1 MVYKDIP
8 RAGDLALL
16 TDLYQL
22 TMLQAYVAEGMT
34 ETAVFD
40 LFARRLPEARN
51 YLIAA
56 GLENALDF
64 LENVRFGEESLK
76 YLDSLGNF
84 SPEFLD
90 YLADFRFTGDVYA
103 VPEGTVV
110 FANEPILE
118 VSAPLPQA
126 QVVETFLLN
135 QMHYQTVVASKAAR
149 VVTAAEGRTVV
160 DFGLRRYHGI
170 DAGLKAARASY
181 IAGVDATSNVLA
193 GKVYG
198 IPVTG
203 TMAHSYVLAHDDEL
217 EAFARF
223 AECYPETVLLVDTY
237 DTLEGVRKVVALA
250 ERLGGEFKVR
260 AIRLDSGDL
269 AQLAGQARTILSE
282 AGLTDVDIFASGDLD
297 EHRIAE
303 LVASGAPIG
312 GFGVGTRMGVSADA
326 PYLNSAYKLV
336 SYAGRARMKL
346 SAEKSTMPGRK
357 QVFRQMQDSRM
368 VRDVIG
374 LHDESIAG
382 HPLLRLVMSAG
393 KRLPEASPDLKRV
406 RSYCAEERDTL
417 PDPLLDLKS
426 LETPYHVDVSIGLA
440 AERDRV
446 VRLLSASQA

>member
-1 MVYKDIP
+1 MVYNDIP
-8 RAGDLALL
+8 GAGDLALV
-16 TDLYQL
+16 TDLYEL
-22 TMLQAYVAEGMT
+22 TMLQAYVVEGMT

-40 LFARRLPEARN
+40 LFARHLPEHRN

-56 GLENALDF
+56 GLETALDF
-64 LENVRFGEESLK
+64 LENLRFGAESLQ
-76 YLDSLGNF
+76 YLDSLGKF

-90 YLADFRFTGDVYA
+90 YLAGFRFTGDVYA

-126 QVVETFLLN
+126 QVVETLLLN
-135 QMHYQTVVASKAAR
+135 QVHYQTVVASKAAR
-149 VVTAAEGRTVV
+149 VVTAAGGRAVV

-181 IAGVDATSNVLA
+181 IAGVEATSNVLA
-193 GKVYG
+193 GKCYG

-237 DTLEGVRKVVALA
+237 DTLVGVSKVVALA
-250 ERLGGEFKVR
+250 RRLGSEFKVR

-269 AQLAGQARTILSE
+269 AQLAGRARKILHE
-282 AGLTDVDIFASGDLD
+282 AGLAGVGIFASGDLD

-303 LVASGAPIG
+303 LVASGAPIN
-312 GFGVGTRMGVSADA
+312 GFGVGTQMGVSADA

-336 SYAGRARMKL
+336 SYAGRGRMKL
-346 SAEKSTMPGRK
+346 SADKSTMPGRK
-357 QVFRQMQDSRM
+357 QIFRRVEDGGAA
-368 VRDVIG
+368 RDVIG
-374 LHDESIAG
+374 LHDESITG
-382 HPLLRLVMSAG
+382 RPLLRPVMSAG
-393 KRLPEASPDLKRV
+393 RRLPDASPDLKRV
-406 RSYCAEERDTL
+406 RSYCAEEREALSDA
-417 PDPLLDLKS
+417 LLDLKP
-426 LETPYHVDVSIGLA
+426 LKTPYPVDVSIGLA
-440 AERDRV
+440 AERDHV
-446 VRLLSASQA
+446 VRLLSESQA